1 MILLYN
7 MNSFRGR
14 YKVIT
19 QQPATN
25 IISIAE
31 LKNRLKIPSNIT
43 SVDSTLTDA
52 LNAAV
57 DEFMDYTQSGL
68 LDTVF
73 SCDLYGFS
81 NINLRYINSDQ
92 ISLYQNNIHTL
103 NSIKYAKDGVLTTI
117 SQDVYNFTKQAYKAT
132 VSLKSNQKWID
143 ASDIDEQYNNDPL
156 GVVKVEFISG
166 FGATATDIPAKI
178 KNALVSYVRYYYN
191 NTGDCGDCGGE
202 ASQFYS
208 LISEYRYYGTIDL

>member
-1 MILLYN
+1 

-31 LKNRLKIPSNIT
+31 LKNRLKIPSNVT
-43 SVDSTLTDA
+43 SVDSSLTDS
-52 LNAAV
+52 LKAAV

-81 NINLRYINSDQ
+81 NANLRYIDCDEVY
-92 ISLYQNNIHTL
+92 LYQNNIHTL
-103 NSIKYAKDGVLTTI
+103 NKIEYAKDGVLTTL
-117 SQDVYNFTKQAYKAT
+117 SQDVYNFSQQAYKAT
-132 VSLKSNQKWID
+132 LSLKSNKDWVD
-143 ASDIDEQYNNDPL
+143 ASNFDEQYNNDPL
-156 GVVKVEFISG
+156 GVVKIEFVSG
-166 FGATATDIPAKI
+166 FGATSANIPAKI
-178 KNALVSYVRYYYN
+178 KNALVSFVTYYYN
-191 NTGDCGDCGGE
+191 NTGDCGDCGNGNPN
-202 ASQFYS
+202 QFYR
-208 LISEYRYYGTIDL
+208 LISEYEYYSAIDL

>member
-7 MNSFRGR
+7 MNYFRGR
-14 YKVIT
+14 YKVVT

-43 SVDSTLTDA
+43 SVDSTLTDS

-81 NINLRYINSDQ
+81 NTNIRYTDRNELY
-92 ISLYQNNIHTL
+92 LYQNNIHTL
-103 NSIKYAKDGVLTTI
+103 NSVKYAKDGVLTTI

-132 VSLKSNQKWID
+132 LSLKSNQKWID

-156 GVVKVEFISG
+156 GVVKVEFVSG
-166 FGATATDIPAKI
+166 FGATAAEIPAKI
-178 KNALVSYVRYYYN
+178 KKALVSYVIYYYN

-208 LISEYRYYGTIDL
+208 LISEYKYYSQLDL